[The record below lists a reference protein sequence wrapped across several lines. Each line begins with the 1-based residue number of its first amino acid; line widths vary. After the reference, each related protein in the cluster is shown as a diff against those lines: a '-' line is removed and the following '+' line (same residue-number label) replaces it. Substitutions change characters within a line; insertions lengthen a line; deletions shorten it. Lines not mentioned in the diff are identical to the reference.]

1 MAKVDPYYSYRPGD
15 REVHHDHKECP
26 EGKII
31 ESYNRSAGTG
41 DRPLCEQ
48 CQQLS

>member
-1 MAKVDPYYSYRPGD
+1 MAKVDPYYSYREKDPK
-15 REVHHDHKECP
+15 VHHDDNKCP

-48 CQQLS
+48 CHQLS